1 VTSPARRAAARAK
14 RRFDTQR
21 FRRKLDAS
29 VRDSLAVPIPAAFAR
44 FGRGSIIV
52 PPARVNSP
60 ECIDIGDDV
69 ILLEQA
75 WLAVFPQPNLPPPR
89 LTIGAHTRIGRAAHI
104 ACVGE
109 VTIGPEVLTS
119 DYIYIADTYHGYE
132 EPTQAIGAQPMAEPR
147 PVRIERGAFLG
158 IRSVVLR
165 GVTVGENAY
174 VAAGAVVVDDVPPR
188 TVVVG
193 NPARPVRRYDADRG
207 EWVAIER

>member
-1 VTSPARRAAARAK
+1 MTSGARRMAARAK
-14 RRFDTQR
+14 RELATQR
-21 FRRKLDAS
+21 FRRRLGAN
-29 VRDSLAVPIPAAFAR
+29 VREALAVPIPAAFQR
-44 FGRGSIIV
+44 FGSGSIIA
-52 PPARVNSP
+52 PPARVDSP

-75 WLAVFPQPNLPPPR
+75 WLAVFPQPGLPAPR
-89 LTIGAHTRIGRAAHI
+89 LTIGDHTRIGRAAHI
-104 ACVGE
+104 ACIGE

-119 DYIYIADTYHGYE
+119 DYIYIADTYHSYE
-132 EPTQAIGAQPMAEPR
+132 NPAVPIGAQPMAEPK

-193 NPARPVRRYDADRG
+193 NPARIVRRYDAERR
-207 EWVAIER
+207 EWVAVT